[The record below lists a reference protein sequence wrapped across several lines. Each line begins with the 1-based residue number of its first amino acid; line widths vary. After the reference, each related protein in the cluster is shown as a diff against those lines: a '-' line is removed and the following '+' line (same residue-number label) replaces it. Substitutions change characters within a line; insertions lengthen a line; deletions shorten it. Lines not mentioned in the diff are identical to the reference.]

1 MLTKRLFNSGRRDQ
15 STVDFLGIDGS
26 TQNMQEPISVQTAE
40 IAGMIPSLSE
50 TPGVQNRVVTISA
63 RHGRRP
69 HFDNPDLSGIRQAPV
84 GPAKPNVDSGLNAT
98 GGGKR
103 FRTRQV

>member
-50 TPGVQNRVVTISA
+50 TPGAQTRVVTKSA

-69 HFDNPDLSGIRQAPV
+69 HFDNPDLSGIRQEPV
-84 GPAKPNVDSGLNAT
+84 GPPKPNGAYGLSAD
-98 GGGKR
+98 GRG
-103 FRTRQV
+103 